1 MRQAAEG
8 GYEASF
14 RTVSK
19 TDDIIDP
26 SDRTSKGEKNEFMY
40 KYEIFG
46 KLRSSITLSSLYDE
60 ICLVSLEVLYISCA
74 IFSCGSPAHSN
85 LFTRCDSPEFISIFL
100 PSSLRPVPAIITRR
114 RSLI

>member
-1 MRQAAEG
+1 MRQAGEG
-8 GYEASF
+8 GFKYSF

-46 KLRSSITLSSLYDE
+46 KLRSSITLSSLFDE
-60 ICLVSLEVLYISCA
+60 ICLVSLELLDILCA
-74 IFSCGSPAHSN
+74 IFSCGSAGP
-85 LFTRCDSPEFISIFL
+85 L
-100 PSSLRPVPAIITRR
+100 
-114 RSLI
+114 